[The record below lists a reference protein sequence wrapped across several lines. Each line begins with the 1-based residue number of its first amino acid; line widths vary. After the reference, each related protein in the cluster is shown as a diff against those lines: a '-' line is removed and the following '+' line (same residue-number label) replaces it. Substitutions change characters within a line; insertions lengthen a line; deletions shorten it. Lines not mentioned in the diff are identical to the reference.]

1 MKILKGIFYRI
12 FCTKTMSHTSFSI
25 ASTGLV
31 LKYSNKKYYYFQN
44 VYSGKYIKVLREE
57 NGEEIV
63 LYENW
68 LDS

>member
-1 MKILKGIFYRI
+1 MKILKGIFYGI
-12 FCTKTMSHTSFSI
+12 FCTKIMSHTNFSI

-44 VYSGKYIKVLREE
+44 VYNGKYIKVLREE
-57 NGEEIV
+57 NGEELV